1 MKKDRQGQA
10 ALLHELDY
18 SKIRRQ
24 IRSQKYKILLD
35 LARYTGEKWGSLIRL
50 KVDDVYQADGSPSE
64 FVIFGDRNQTDNEIR
79 QIPLHDNIQES
90 LRHYKPSSS
99 IWLFPSRDHPENHI
113 TLKFADLLLRQA
125 VAKAGLESRGIST
138 HSTRITFITKLY
150 RNGTDIEIIQRITGY
165 QDQRAIERYLE
176 DDTDRIKG
184 AIATL

>member
-10 ALLHELDY
+10 ALLHDLDY

-35 LARYTGEKWGSLIRL
+35 LARYTGEKWGALIKL
-50 KVDDVYQADGSPSE
+50 KLEDVYEADGSPRE
-64 FVIFGDRNQTDNEIR
+64 FLSFPDRQV
-79 QIPLHDNIQES
+79 PLHDNIQES
-90 LRHYKPSSS
+90 LAHYKPSSS
-99 IWLFPSRDHPENHI
+99 VWLFPSRDHPENHI

-125 VAKAGLESRGIST
+125 LAKAGLESRGIST

-165 QDQRAIERYLE
+165 QDRRGIERYLK
-176 DDTDRIKG
+176 DDADRIKG